1 MKQRKNLTDVFLH
14 NKEKSIERIAE
25 INNWFLLQ

>member
-14 NKEKSIERIAE
+14 NKEIYEEAE